1 MKADSGEAGTNWRKE
16 GVVADGVS
24 YVTFRGSNWASD
36 ELSLR
41 TRAAAVE
48 VGRPI
53 AFATLIVIAV
63 FFPLFAMTG
72 IEGRLYSSARCSGDR
87 RNRGFPRSS
96 AHPGSGIRSE

>member
-1 MKADSGEAGTNWRKE
+1 M
-16 GVVADGVS
+16 S
-24 YVTFRGSNWASD
+24 YVTFRGPNWASD
-36 ELSLR
+36 ELRLR

-72 IEGRLYSSARCSGDR
+72 IEERLYSPLAAAVIAAIAPSLVLALTLVPVSDQSKG
-87 RNRGFPRSS
+87 GLYAEPF
-96 AHPGSGIRSE
+96 